1 MIITPKDLAYIR
13 QGLTKLMVSKK
24 VQKER
29 KQIKAIELLL
39 ERLDQME
46 REFYNNAPQ

>member
-13 QGLTKLMVSKK
+13 QGLTKLMINKK

-29 KQIKAIELLL
+29 KQIKAIEMLL